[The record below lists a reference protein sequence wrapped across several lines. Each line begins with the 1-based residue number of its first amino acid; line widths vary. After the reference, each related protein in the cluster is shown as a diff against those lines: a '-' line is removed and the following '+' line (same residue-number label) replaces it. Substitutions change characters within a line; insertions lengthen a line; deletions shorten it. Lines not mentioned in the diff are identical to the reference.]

1 MINLGQ
7 KGLISG
13 FYASI
18 IGLLFGSAV
27 GGLGIWTAV
36 AASVKTPLGGW
47 LIFLVIGSALGY
59 LYSFFKFSEFFGKEA
74 IIKGAAYGIVIWIA
88 SLILASIFPALG
100 QAAFVDPIRANL
112 FVQLM
117 TSLVWGASLGLLF
130 EQK

>member
-1 MINLGQ
+1 MGQ
-7 KGLISG
+7 KGLIAG

-27 GGLGIWTAV
+27 GGLGVWTVV
-36 AASVKTPLGGW
+36 AASAKTPLGGW
-47 LIFLVIGSALGY
+47 LILLVIGSAFGY

-74 IIKGAAYGIVIWIA
+74 LMKGVAYGVVIWIA
-88 SLILASIFPALG
+88 SLITASIFPVLG
-100 QAAFVDPIRANL
+100 RAAFVDPIRSNL

-117 TSLVWGASLGLLF
+117 TSIVWGASLGLLF